1 VRLGDDI
8 GRGRGEGGGLQKVDF
23 TRGVCV
29 LFVRKG
35 WQMFQH
41 TSVGLVY
48 SKTSCR
54 SPDGAVGSVMSRQ
67 EHT

>member
-1 VRLGDDI
+1 MIYVGDVE
-8 GRGRGEGGGLQKVDF
+8 REGGCKKLILQE
-23 TRGVCV
+23 VCV

-54 SPDGAVGSVMSRQ
+54 GPDGGVGSIMSRQ